1 VTAPEFDEAVHYLRR
16 IEGSGCDEE
25 GTWSGGIWIRSR
37 SLPLVHDANRVMVLE
52 QGFGL
57 SLDAVTAAADEIQAG
72 LPNRIVEFVECDATL
87 ELAAGFRAAPWL
99 DESLGVMVRHRA
111 PDRTV
116 DTSAVRVIDEP
127 EMRAAMNA
135 SLWDEAWAT
144 DDSVPQVREKQERV
158 ARAVRTTRLGILED
172 GRVVSYC
179 EVFEMDDV
187 AMIESVSTMPAH
199 RRRGYSRTVMTRA
212 LALTQ
217 DTRLVFLNMDPTDWP
232 QELYSRL
239 GMDVVGR
246 VLRFRRALPGS

>member
-1 VTAPEFDEAVHYLRR
+1 MTASEFDEAVHTLRR

-37 SLPLVHDANRVMVLE
+37 SLPLVYDANRVMVLE
-52 QGFGL
+52 HGFGL
-57 SLDAVTAAADEIQAG
+57 SMEAVTAAADEIQAG
-72 LPNRIVEFVECDATL
+72 LPNRIVEFIECEETL
-87 ELAAGFRAAPWL
+87 VLAAEFRAAAWL

-111 PDRTV
+111 PDRAV
-116 DTSAVRVIDEP
+116 DASAVRVIDEP
-127 EMRAAMNA
+127 EMRAAMDA
-135 SLWDEAWAT
+135 SVWDEGWGA

-158 ARAVRTTRLGILED
+158 ARAVRTTRLGILKE
-172 GRVVSYC
+172 GTVVSYC

-187 AMIESVSTMPAH
+187 AMIESVSTLPAH
-199 RRRGYSRTVMTRA
+199 RRRGYSRAVMTRA
-212 LALTQ
+212 LESTR
-217 DTRLVFLNMDPTDWP
+217 DRRLVFLNMDPTDWP